1 VSGNYKMCGIL
12 AFFGEG
18 VDVSSYLLSHR
29 GPDDYETKT
38 VGKCRM
44 DYYRLCI
51 NDLTK
56 AGMQPFT
63 DNGHVLICNG
73 EIYNHNKFR
82 TGSEKSQSDCEVF
95 TPSHKKFWYG

>member
-1 VSGNYKMCGIL
+1 VWYFSI
-12 AFFGEG
+12 FGEG

-38 VGKCRM
+38 LGKCRM

-56 AGMQPFT
+56 AGMQPFI
-63 DNGHVLICNG
+63 DDGRMLICNG

-82 TGSEKSQSDCEVF
+82 TGSEKSQSDCEVLL
-95 TPSHKKFWYG
+95 PLIKVSVW